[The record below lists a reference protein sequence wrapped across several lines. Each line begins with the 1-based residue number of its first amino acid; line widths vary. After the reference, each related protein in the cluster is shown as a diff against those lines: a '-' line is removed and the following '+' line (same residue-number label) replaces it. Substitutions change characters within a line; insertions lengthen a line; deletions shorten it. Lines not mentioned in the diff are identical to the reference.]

1 MANLVRNDLEI
12 QGNNIKMVLDAI
24 GFNPDG
30 VPIVW
35 GAAIQPEN
43 IAILINF
50 NRIVPR
56 PEEPPIEGW
65 DEWITR
71 NWGTVPYDGYFEGDI
86 FELTDEKVSFT
97 FYTKSAPAYPLIE
110 TLAKRFP
117 QFKVNFQGWDQTNH
131 RFGEVTWQ
139 NGLCTLF
146 VPMFGMKVRH
156 DADVPANDAP
166 TDEMK
171 ATAAQLVRAAAEKCN
186 GTSLDTDAAETTV
199 ASLMATRGGSVT
211 VKFDPNSDGSYCLR
225 VEVLLRRADR
235 SHDTAPAAKGTT

>member
-1 MANLVRNDLEI
+1 MANLVRHDLEI
-12 QGNNIKMVLDAI
+12 HGGNIKTVLDAI
-24 GFNPDG
+24 GFNPGG

-35 GAAIQPEN
+35 NAEVQPEN
-43 IAILINF
+43 IAVLINF
-50 NRIVPR
+50 NRIVLR
-56 PEEPPIEGW
+56 PEEPPVEGW

-71 NWGTVPYDGYFEGDI
+71 NWGTVPYDGYSDGDI
-86 FELTDEKVSFT
+86 FELTDEKVSFK
-97 FYTKSAPAYPLIE
+97 FYTKSTPAFPLIE

-117 QFKVNFQGWDQTNH
+117 ECKFTLQTCDQTNH

-171 ATAAQLVRAAAEKCN
+171 ATAAQLVRAAAETCI
-186 GTSLDTDAAETTV
+186 GISPDTSAAETTV
-199 ASLMATRGGSVT
+199 AEVIASSGRC
-211 VKFDPNSDGSYCLR
+211 VKINFQPNDDGSCCLC
-225 VEVLLRRADR
+225 VEV
-235 SHDTAPAAKGTT
+235 